1 MRMFRYATLFLFF
14 SCMLS
19 AATGQTTA
27 YRNFT
32 YKDGLPSSETY
43 SVIQDSKGFIWV
55 STDRGIVKFDGIQFT
70 TFTSKEGLPDN
81 SVFRIFEDDK
91 ERIWFNT
98 YSSRTGYLRND
109 TTHTY
114 PYNSVIKSVLPFQ
127 LLNGLA
133 LEENDDLWFSKFD
146 PTGLFLLS
154 RIDRYG
160 ILHTI
165 NPGVKRIYISRK
177 GNCLLSG
184 PVSPGPREII
194 QLETGE
200 KIGSIT
206 FDELVTND
214 VYASPFDASGAFFL
228 FAQGKAWRVSS
239 KKSTLA
245 FTFNGSLLCV
255 YVDKQENIM
264 LGFRNLGL
272 RMFTSATNYT
282 ESRWLISNVSPSSV
296 WKDREGGLW
305 MTSLERGLFY
315 FFPFL
320 PVWYTEQDGLPTS
333 KINGIKVIGDYRFLQ
348 LANGQLMVLKGRDSY
363 SLKKHELI
371 DSVLDND
378 YNPTYGL
385 FLSGADRIKQI
396 PSLKQTHLGFG
407 KKISIGPSAVWVIA
421 LGDLF
426 KYNPNGVRTDT
437 LSFVKLSR
445 PTCAFELSGNRLL
458 VGTLDGLYIHDNS
471 GIRFLGAGN
480 PLLRQR
486 ISSIDRINSQYLILT
501 TIGSGV
507 IILRENTGEVVHHYT
522 TDHGL
527 PSMMCNSAY
536 AEEDGVVWV
545 ATNRGICR
553 INQILDPA
561 SVSFKTLDLNDGL
574 ISNEVNE
581 VTIFKDEIWLAT
593 LHGLSILP
601 KQIADDQ
608 EMSIPLYITSVSVND
623 LRMHPGS
630 AGNLSPEQNTIRI
643 SFTGLHFWHPE
654 KLTYYYRLR
663 GADTNWYRGK
673 DHFVMYNSLPH
684 GEYVFEVGVLKPDGS
699 LSPGFATF
707 SFRIRPKFYQTTW
720 FYFLIA
726 CLFIGLVWIAF
737 QFRVRFVMRQEQL
750 KNDLAQF
757 RDRALRNQMNP
768 HFVYNALNSIQNYI
782 LKKDTLHSASLLAK
796 FSRLMRLTFN
806 NTDQDRISLAND
818 LSALE
823 LYVELE
829 KIRFEN
835 PFRFS
840 VMTDPELNLQKV
852 LIPPLLIQPFVEN
865 AIVHGISARPG
876 GEIVV
881 RIDKAENRVRIQ
893 VIDNGVGRIESGRI
907 GERKKKYTS
916 PLWLPDNPRSSSGVK
931 TTETRINQL
940 WPGHSRFSGFR
951 IIDLYDEENKSSGT
965 KVEFYI
971 PLHHD

>member
-1 MRMFRYATLFLFF
+1 MFRYIAFLLFF
-14 SCMLS
+14 CRLIS

-70 TFTSKEGLPDN
+70 TFTTKEGLPDN
-81 SVFRIFEDDK
+81 SVFEIFEDKK
-91 ERIWFNT
+91 ERIWLNT

-109 TTHTY
+109 TAHTY
-114 PYNSVIKSVLPFQ
+114 PYNSVIKSVLPYQ
-127 LLNGLA
+127 LLNGLF
-133 LEENDDLWFSKFD
+133 LEENDNLWFSKND
-146 PTGLFLLS
+146 ATGLFMLS
-154 RIDRYG
+154 RIDTDG
-160 ILHTI
+160 KLHPV
-165 NPGVKRIYISRK
+165 NPEKANRIYITRK
-177 GNCLLSG
+177 GKCLLSG
-184 PVSPGPREII
+184 SENPGPREII
-194 QLETGE
+194 LLETGE
-200 KIGSIT
+200 KIGSVT
-206 FDELVTND
+206 FDNLVKID
-214 VYASPFDASGAFFL
+214 VFASHVDSSGTFFL
-228 FAQGKAWRVSS
+228 FAQGKAWRISE

-245 FTFNGSLLCV
+245 FTFSGSLLSV

-272 RMFTSATNYT
+272 RMYT
-282 ESRWLISNVSPSSV
+282 RNTGYMESRWLMTNVSPSSV
-296 WKDREGGLW
+296 FKDREGGLW
-305 MTSLERGLFY
+305 MTTLERGLFY

-320 PVWYTEQDGLPTS
+320 PVWYTEQDGLTTS
-333 KINGIKVIGDYRFLQ
+333 KINGIEVVGDYRFLQ
-348 LANGQLMVLKGRDSY
+348 LASGKVMVLKGSESY
-363 SLKKHELI
+363 SLEKYELI
-371 DSVLDND
+371 DSVLDLS
-378 YNPTYGL
+378 YNATYGL
-385 FLSGADRIKQI
+385 FSTGVGRIKKI
-396 PSLKQTHLGFG
+396 PRLRQTTLGFG
-407 KKISIGPSAVWVIA
+407 KKISVGRSAVWVIA

-426 KYNPNGVRTDT
+426 KYDPHGVRTDT
-437 LSFVKLSR
+437 FSFVKLSR
-445 PTCAFELSGNRLL
+445 PTCAFELSGNRVL
-458 VGTLDGLYIHDNS
+458 VGTLDGLYICDNN

-480 PLLRQR
+480 PLLGQR
-486 ISSIDRINSQYLILT
+486 ISSIDRIDNQYLILT

-507 IILRENTGEVVHHYT
+507 IILQENNSEVVHHYT

-536 AEEDGVVWV
+536 AEEDGVIWV

-553 INQILDPA
+553 IKRILDPA
-561 SVSFKTLDLNDGL
+561 SVSFKTLDLDDGL

-581 VTIFKDEIWLAT
+581 ILITKDEIWLAT

-601 KQIADDQ
+601 KQIADNQ
-608 EMSIPLYITSVSVND
+608 EMNIPLYITAVSVND
-623 LRMHPGS
+623 RQIDPGS

-654 KLTYYYRLR
+654 KLIYYYRLK
-663 GADTNWYRGK
+663 GADTNWYKGK

-699 LSPGFATF
+699 LSPGFATY
-707 SFRIRPKFYQTTW
+707 SFRIRPEFYQTTW
-720 FYFLIA
+720 FYLLIA
-726 CLFIGLVWIAF
+726 FFFMGMVWIALQLRV
-737 QFRVRFVMRQEQL
+737 QFVRKQEQM
-750 KNDLAQF
+750 KNELGQF

-782 LKKDTLHSASLLAK
+782 LKKDTLLSASLLAK

-806 NTDQDRISLAND
+806 NTSQERISLADD

-835 PFRFS
+835 LFRFS
-840 VMTDPELNLQKV
+840 IMTDPELNPQKV
-852 LIPPLLIQPFVEN
+852 FIPPLLIQPFVEN
-865 AIVHGISARPG
+865 SIVHGISARNT
-876 GEIVV
+876 GEIIV
-881 RIDKAENRVRIQ
+881 RIERAQNRLHIQ

-907 GERKKKYTS
+907 GEKKKKYSSTV
-916 PLWLPDNPRSSSGVK
+916 WLPDNPRSSSGVK

-951 IIDLYDEENKSSGT
+951 IIDLYNEENKPTGT
-965 KVEFYI
+965 HIEFYI
-971 PLHHD
+971 PLYHD

>member
-1 MRMFRYATLFLFF
+1 MFRYAALLLFF
-14 SCMLS
+14 YCLLS
-19 AATGQTTA
+19 DANGQTTA

-55 STDRGIVKFDGIQFT
+55 STDRGIVKFDGIQFK

-81 SVFRIFEDDK
+81 SVFQIFEDN
-91 ERIWFNT
+91 ESRIWFNT

-109 TTHTY
+109 TAHTY

-133 LEENDDLWFSKFD
+133 LEENDDLWFSKYD
-146 PTGLFLLS
+146 ATGLFLLS
-154 RIDRYG
+154 RIDEYG

-177 GNCLLSG
+177 GSCLLSG
-184 PVSPGPREII
+184 PESPGPREII
-194 QLETGE
+194 LLETGE
-200 KIGSIT
+200 KIGSIS
-206 FDELVTND
+206 FDEFVTND
-214 VYASPFDASGAFFL
+214 VYATPVDGSGAFFL
-228 FAQGKAWRVSS
+228 FAQGKAWHVSS

-272 RMFTSATNYT
+272 RMYTSATNYM

-296 WKDREGGLW
+296 CKDREGGLW

-371 DSVLDND
+371 DSVLDID

-385 FLSGADRIKQI
+385 FLSGADRIKQV
-396 PSLKQTHLGFG
+396 PRLKQTKLGFG
-407 KKISIGPSAVWVIA
+407 KKISIGRSAVWVIA
-421 LGDLF
+421 LGNLF
-426 KYNPNGVRTDT
+426 KYDPNGVRTDT

-445 PTCAFELSGNRLL
+445 PTCVYELPDDRLL
-458 VGTLDGLYIHDNS
+458 VGTLDGLYVHDRK
-471 GIRFLGAGN
+471 GIRFLGTEHT
-480 PLLRQR
+480 LLAQR
-486 ISSIDRINSQYLILT
+486 ISSIERIDSRHLILT
-501 TIGSGV
+501 TIGYGV
-507 IILRENTGEVVHHYT
+507 IIIRESNGEVVHHYT

-527 PSMMCNSAY
+527 PSMMCNSACV
-536 AEEDGVVWV
+536 EKNGVVWV

-553 INQILDPA
+553 IKRILEPA
-561 SVSFKTLDLNDGL
+561 SASFKTLDLNDGL
-574 ISNEVNE
+574 VSNEVNE
-581 VTIFKDEIWLAT
+581 IQIIRDEIWLAT
-593 LHGLSILP
+593 HHGLSILP
-601 KQIADDQ
+601 KQIADDR
-608 EMSIPLYITSVSVND
+608 EMTIPLYITSVSVND
-623 LRMHPGS
+623 LRIDPGS
-630 AGNLSPEQNTIRI
+630 AGDLSPEQNTIRI

-663 GADTNWYRGK
+663 GADTTWYKGK

-684 GEYVFEVGVLKPDGS
+684 GDYVFEVGILKPDGS

-707 SFRIRPKFYQTTW
+707 SFRIRPEFYQTTW

-737 QFRVRFVMRQEQL
+737 QFRVHFVMRQEQL
-750 KNDLAQF
+750 KNELSQF

-806 NTDQDRISLAND
+806 NTSQDRISLADD

-829 KIRFEN
+829 KIRFEK
-835 PFRFS
+835 PFLFS
-840 VMTDPELNLQKV
+840 IVMDPELNPEKV
-852 LIPPLLIQPFVEN
+852 FVPPLLIQPFVEN
-865 AIVHGISARPG
+865 SIVHGISARTDG
-876 GEIVV
+876 KINVIIKRV
-881 RIDKAENRVRIQ
+881 LNRLCIQ
-893 VIDNGVGRIESGRI
+893 INDNGVGRKESGRI
-907 GERKKKYTS
+907 GEKKRKYAG
-916 PLWLPDNPRSSSGVK
+916 PVHLPDNSRPSSGVK
-931 TTETRINQL
+931 TTATRINKL
-940 WPGHSRFSGFR
+940 WPKNADHSEFK
-951 IIDLYDEENKSSGT
+951 IIDLYDEENNPSGT